1 MECVPLGEERERWTA
16 PRQGKLRPTATAT
29 CSTLAGTSVDEATEE
44 GRGDCSRETVEKGF
58 LYSKRHIS
66 LNYNVRAGLSLLF
79 CATEVM

>member
-44 GRGDCSRETVEKGF
+44 GGGGLQQRDSRERF
-58 LYSKRHIS
+58 P
-66 LNYNVRAGLSLLF
+66 LLKMTHLTKLQ
-79 CATEVM
+79 C